1 MHDTRSIAHPTRP
14 LPDASLAD
22 AFMSA
27 VEEFKQ
33 IVAGGTLYVVEGEA
47 FAEGA
52 RTVHAELAR
61 LQHCSDEERQ
71 EAERRV
77 VEILD
82 RITTV
87 ALETSP
93 RFREIHRSAFELA
106 VRASQLAFV
115 LRDIS
120 TPITWH

>member
-1 MHDTRSIAHPTRP
+1 MHDSRSIAQPSRP

-22 AFMSA
+22 AFLSA
-27 VEEFKQ
+27 VEEFSQ
-33 IVAGGTLYVVEGEA
+33 IVTGGTLYVVEGEA

-52 RTVHAELAR
+52 RTVQSEMSR
-61 LQHCSDEERQ
+61 LQHCNDEERQ
-71 EAERRV
+71 QSERRV
-77 VEILD
+77 VQILD

>member
-1 MHDTRSIAHPTRP
+1 MHDSRSIAQPSRP

-22 AFMSA
+22 AFVA
-27 VEEFKQ
+27 AAQEFSQ
-33 IVAGGTLYVVEGEA
+33 LVAGGTLYIVEGEA
-47 FAEGA
+47 FATGA
-52 RTVHAELAR
+52 HTVQAEMAR
-61 LQHCSDEERQ
+61 LPHCSDEERQ
-71 EAERRV
+71 EIERRV

-87 ALETSP
+87 AIETSP

-106 VRASQLAFV
+106 VRASQVAFV

>member
-1 MHDTRSIAHPTRP
+1 MHDTRSIAQPTRP
-14 LPDASLAD
+14 LPDPSLAD

-27 VEEFKQ
+27 VADFSRV
-33 IVAGGTLYVVEGEA
+33 VAGGTLYVVEGEA

-52 RTVHAELAR
+52 RTVDAELRR
-61 LQHCSDEERQ
+61 LQHCNDEERQ

>member
-1 MHDTRSIAHPTRP
+1 MHDTRSIAQPTRP

-27 VEEFKQ
+27 VQEFSQTVK
-33 IVAGGTLYVVEGEA
+33 GGTLYVVEGEA

-52 RTVHAELAR
+52 RTVQSELSR

-71 EAERRV
+71 ETERRV

-93 RFREIHRSAFELA
+93 RFREIHRAAFELA